1 MGKTGHPENS
11 LHPGKILIQN
21 DLFGCTLPPVWTSLC
36 SVSVSLGLSPLPSQQ
51 TPIHTPWF
59 EAQPILPPAKELE
72 EAEQKGGVG
81 WVEQQR
87 HRKKQ

>member
-1 MGKTGHPENS
+1 
-11 LHPGKILIQN
+11 
-21 DLFGCTLPPVWTSLC
+21 
-36 SVSVSLGLSPLPSQQ
+36 VSLGLSPLPSQQ